1 VLGGP
6 AQNVANFV
14 SETKVL
20 AVHHAPAGS
29 APDRFSTPVGAYHG
43 IIHQAVRQ
51 PPGVR
56 LPLLR
61 PHCH

>member
-20 AVHHAPAGS
+20 AVHHAPAGC
-29 APDRFSTPVGAYHG
+29 APDRFSILVGA
-43 IIHQAVRQ
+43 
-51 PPGVR
+51 
-56 LPLLR
+56 
-61 PHCH
+61 